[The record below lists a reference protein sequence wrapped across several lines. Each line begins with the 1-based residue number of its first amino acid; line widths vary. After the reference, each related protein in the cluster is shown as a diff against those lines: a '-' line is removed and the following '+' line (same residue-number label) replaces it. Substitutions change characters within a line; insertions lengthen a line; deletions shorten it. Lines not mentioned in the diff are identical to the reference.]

1 MRPERISAS
10 SRFYTNYPGGAFSP
24 VEMIDYF
31 HKVGFRAVD
40 FDIETVPAMGDNW
53 KRILSEMAE
62 EAAKKDVSLEM
73 GHLPFHS
80 ILREDGTKDREQFH
94 RNMLL
99 CIEAAGYI
107 GIKHAV
113 IHPKGDP
120 KGSRDLYEQDLA
132 KNIEYMTP
140 YVELAQKVGVKLAFE
155 NMRSPLEADG
165 FHRNFSTAD
174 ELIPLC
180 DHFGQGICWDFGH
193 ARMVYRDQ
201 LPPLRKLG
209 HRLKATH
216 VQESNDTDDNHYLPF
231 IRGNLPWEQIRPL
244 LKEIDYQGDFT
255 YEVHGFFANIP
266 DELRIRAG
274 KFAFEVGQYLIGLYD
289 KA

>member
-1 MRPERISAS
+1 MRPTRISAS

-31 HKVGFRAVD
+31 HEVGFRAVD
-40 FDIETVPAMGDNW
+40 FDIETVPAMGDDW
-53 KRILSEMAE
+53 KRILTEMAE
-62 EAAKKDVSLEM
+62 EAAKKDVALEM
-73 GHLPFHS
+73 GHLPFHA

-120 KGSRDLYEQDLA
+120 KGSRENYEKDLA
-132 KNIEYMTP
+132 TNIEYMTP
-140 YVELAQKVGVKLAFE
+140 YVELAEKVGVKLAFE

-174 ELIPLC
+174 ELIPLA
-180 DHFGQGICWDFGH
+180 DHFGHGICWDFGH
-193 ARMVYRDQ
+193 ANTTGLVQ
-201 LPPLRKLG
+201 SEELRKLG
-209 HRLKATH
+209 SRLICLH
-216 VQESNDTDDNHYLPF
+216 VNDNHAGGDEHLLPF
-231 IRGNLPWEQIRPL
+231 FGNINWTDAMQGLGEIDFAHCFNYECRMIRPP
-244 LKEIDYQGDFT
+244 GDVR
-255 YEVHGFFANIP
+255 EHIGRHAVA
-266 DELRIRAG
+266 LG
-274 KFAFEVGQYLIGLYD
+274 KKLVEMMG
-289 KA
+289 

>member
-1 MRPERISAS
+1 MRPTRISAS

-31 HKVGFRAVD
+31 HEVGFRAVD
-40 FDIETVPAMGDNW
+40 FDIETVPTMGDDW
-53 KRILSEMAE
+53 KRILAEMAE
-62 EAAKKDVSLEM
+62 EAAKKDVALEM
-73 GHLPFHS
+73 GHLPFHA

-99 CIEAAGYI
+99 CIEAAGYV

-120 KGSRDLYEQDLA
+120 KGSRENYEKDLA
-132 KNIEYMTP
+132 ANIEYMTP
-140 YVELAQKVGVKLAFE
+140 YVELAEKVGVKLAFE

-180 DHFGQGICWDFGH
+180 DHFGHGICWDFGH
-193 ARMVYRDQ
+193 ANTTGLVQ
-201 LPPLRKLG
+201 SEELRKLG
-209 HRLKATH
+209 SRLICLH
-216 VQESNDTDDNHYLPF
+216 VNDNHAGGDEHLLPF
-231 IRGNLPWEQIRPL
+231 FGNINWADAMQGLG
-244 LKEIDYQGDFT
+244 EIDFAHCFNYECRMIRLPGDVR
-255 YEVHGFFANIP
+255 EHIGRHAVA
-266 DELRIRAG
+266 LG
-274 KFAFEVGQYLIGLYD
+274 KKLVEMMG
-289 KA
+289 

>member
-1 MRPERISAS
+1 MRPTRISAS

-24 VEMIDYF
+24 VEMIRYF
-31 HKVGFRAVD
+31 HTVGFRAVD

-53 KRILSEMAE
+53 KRILTEMAE
-62 EAAKKDVSLEM
+62 EAAKLDVSLEM
-73 GHLPFHS
+73 GHLPFHG
-80 ILREDGTKDREQFH
+80 IKRPDGTPDREQFH
-94 RNMLL
+94 RNMLH

-120 KGSRDLYEQDLA
+120 KGSRELYEQDFA

-140 YVELAQKVGVKLAFE
+140 YVELAQKIGVKLAFE

-193 ARMVYRDQ
+193 AHTTGLVQ
-201 LPPLRKLG
+201 SEELRKLG
-209 HRLKATH
+209 SRLICLH
-216 VQESNDTDDNHYLPF
+216 VNDNHAGGDEHLLPF
-231 IRGNLPWEQIRPL
+231 FGSIDWVDAMQGLGEINFAHCFNYECRMIRLPADVRE
-244 LKEIDYQGDFT
+244 
-255 YEVHGFFANIP
+255 NIGRHAVALGHKLV
-266 DELRIRAG
+266 EMMG
-274 KFAFEVGQYLIGLYD
+274 
-289 KA
+289 

>member
-1 MRPERISAS
+1 MRPTRISAS
-10 SRFYTNYPGGAFSP
+10 SRFYTNHPGGTFSP

-31 HKVGFRAVD
+31 HDVGFRAVD
-40 FDIETVPAMGDNW
+40 FDIETVPAMGEDW

-62 EAAKKDVSLEM
+62 RAARKDVLIEM

-80 ILREDGTKDREQFH
+80 ILREDGSKDREQFH
-94 RNMLL
+94 RNMLR

-120 KGSRDLYEQDLA
+120 KGSREQYEQDLA

-140 YVELAQKVGVKLAFE
+140 YVELAERVGVKLAFE
-155 NMRSPLEADG
+155 NMRSPLEASG

-174 ELIPLC
+174 ELIPLA

-193 ARMVYRDQ
+193 AHTTGLIQ
-201 LPPLRKLG
+201 SEELRKVGSRLICLHVNDNHAGGDEHLLPFFGSINWADAMKGLGEIDFGYCFNYECRMIRLPGDVREYIGRHAVALG
-209 HRLKATH
+209 HKL
-216 VQESNDTDDNHYLPF
+216 VEMM
-231 IRGNLPWEQIRPL
+231 G
-244 LKEIDYQGDFT
+244 
-255 YEVHGFFANIP
+255 
-266 DELRIRAG
+266 
-274 KFAFEVGQYLIGLYD
+274 
-289 KA
+289 